1 MNRDALV
8 TYLDDYLDCRGSA
21 DYSDN
26 GLQVEGG
33 DEITRLAFAVDACQ
47 ETIEGAIAAGAQML
61 IVHHGLFWG
70 KVLRVVGPH
79 RRRVKALLDG
89 GCSLYAA
96 HLPLDRHPE
105 VGNNAQLARLL
116 GLTVTG
122 GLGEAF
128 GLPVGVIA
136 TATARPATAL
146 VARLAASLGVTPL
159 VLPEGPEQVQRIGI
173 ISGGAARDMVAA
185 AAAGCDTYI
194 TGETSH
200 SSYHDAAE
208 YGVNVIYA
216 GHYATETVG
225 LKALAAHLDAQFDLA
240 STSLTGQPASD
251 LTLVPA
257 HGYNCTVLAGEAS
270 RLSRLLFLSVYKTR
284 NVYRSLDSC
293 RPNDLFNPRAG
304 AGSASTVS

>member
-8 TYLDDYLDCRGSA
+8 TYLDDYLGCRGSS

-26 GLQVEGG
+26 GLQIEGG
-33 DEITRLAFAVDACQ
+33 ADVTRLAFAVDACQ
-47 ETIEGAIAAGAQML
+47 ETIAGATAAGAQML

-70 KVLRVVGPH
+70 KALRVVGPH
-79 RRRVKALLDG
+79 RRRVQALLDG

-116 GLTVTG
+116 GLTVVG

-136 TATARPATAL
+136 TAAAMPRTAL

-159 VLPEGPEQVQRIGI
+159 VLPGGPEQVQRIGI
-173 ISGGAARDMVAA
+173 ISGGAARDIATA

-225 LKALAAHLDAQFDLA
+225 LKALAAHLAGPFALPSAFIDRP
-240 STSLTGQPASD
+240 TG
-251 LTLVPA
+251 L
-257 HGYNCTVLAGEAS
+257 
-270 RLSRLLFLSVYKTR
+270 
-284 NVYRSLDSC
+284 
-293 RPNDLFNPRAG
+293 
-304 AGSASTVS
+304 

>member
-1 MNRDALV
+1 MQRDALV
-8 TYLDDYLDCRGSA
+8 IYLDDYLGCRGAA

-26 GLQVEGG
+26 GLQVEGR
-33 DEITRLAFAVDACQ
+33 DDVARLAFAVDACQ
-47 ETIEGAIAAGAQML
+47 ETIEGAVTAGAQML

-70 KVLRVVGPH
+70 KVLPVVGPH
-79 RRRVKALLDG
+79 RRRLQTLLNG

-128 GLPVGVIA
+128 GLPVGVVA
-136 TATARPATAL
+136 TAQSPEPRAAL
-146 VARLAASLGVTPL
+146 VARLTASLGVTPL
-159 VLPEGPEQVQRIGI
+159 VLPGGPEQVQRIGI
-173 ISGGAARDMVAA
+173 ISGGAARDVAAA

-208 YGVNVIYA
+208 YGVNAIYA

-225 LKALAAHLDAQFDLA
+225 LKALAAHLITRYNLPFTFIDRP
-240 STSLTGQPASD
+240 TG
-251 LTLVPA
+251 L
-257 HGYNCTVLAGEAS
+257 
-270 RLSRLLFLSVYKTR
+270 
-284 NVYRSLDSC
+284 
-293 RPNDLFNPRAG
+293 
-304 AGSASTVS
+304 

>member
-8 TYLDDYLDCRGSA
+8 SYLDDYLGVRASQ

-26 GLQVEGG
+26 GLQVEGA
-33 DEITRLAFAVDACQ
+33 DEVARLAFAVDTCQ
-47 ETIEGAIAAGAQML
+47 ETIEGATASGAQML

-70 KVLRVVGPH
+70 RPLRIVGPH

-89 GCSLYAA
+89 RCSLYAA

-116 GLTVTG
+116 GLAVTD
-122 GLGEAF
+122 GLGVAF
-128 GLPVGVIA
+128 GQPVGVVA
-136 TATARPATAL
+136 TAPAGLTRD
-146 VARLAASLGVTPL
+146 RLAAELAAILGSAPLLTPG
-159 VLPEGPEQVQRIGI
+159 GPAEVRRVGI
-173 ISGGAARDMVAA
+173 ISGGAAKEIAEA

-194 TGETSH
+194 PGEASH

-225 LKALAAHLDAQFDLA
+225 LKALAMHLSELLGLPGIFIDLP
-240 STSLTGQPASD
+240 TG
-251 LTLVPA
+251 L
-257 HGYNCTVLAGEAS
+257 
-270 RLSRLLFLSVYKTR
+270 
-284 NVYRSLDSC
+284 
-293 RPNDLFNPRAG
+293 
-304 AGSASTVS
+304 

>member
-1 MNRDALV
+1 MQREVLV
-8 TYLDDYLDCRGSA
+8 TYLDDYLGCRTTT

-26 GLQVEGG
+26 GLQVEGN
-33 DEITRLAFAVDACQ
+33 DDVIRLAFAVDACQ
-47 ETIEGAIAAGAQML
+47 DTITDAIAAGAQML

-70 KVLRVVGPH
+70 KVLPIVGPH
-79 RRRVKALLDG
+79 RRRVQALLNG
-89 GCSLYAA
+89 GCSLYAT

-116 GLTVTG
+116 GLTVIG

-128 GLPVGVIA
+128 GQPVGVIA
-136 TATARPATAL
+136 TGTTTRAAL

-173 ISGGAARDMVAA
+173 ISGGAARDIATA

-208 YGVNVIYA
+208 YGINVIYA

-225 LKALAAHLDAQFDLA
+225 LKALAAHLDAQFALS
-240 STSLTGQPASD
+240 STFIDRPTG
-251 LTLVPA
+251 L
-257 HGYNCTVLAGEAS
+257 
-270 RLSRLLFLSVYKTR
+270 
-284 NVYRSLDSC
+284 
-293 RPNDLFNPRAG
+293 
-304 AGSASTVS
+304 

>member
-1 MNRDALV
+1 MNRAALV
-8 TYLDDYLDCRGSA
+8 TYLDDYLGCRGTA

-26 GLQVEGG
+26 GLQVEGAG
-33 DEITRLAFAVDACQ
+33 DVTRLAFAVDACQ
-47 ETIEGAIAAGAQML
+47 ETIASALAAGAQML

-70 KVLRVVGPH
+70 KVLPVVGPH

-89 GCSLYAA
+89 DCSLYAA

-128 GLPVGVIA
+128 GLPVGVI
-136 TATARPATAL
+136 TTSPAPLTRAAL
-146 VARLAASLGVTPL
+146 VARLETALGVAPL
-159 VLPEGPEQVQRIGI
+159 LLPGGPELTHRIGI
-173 ISGGAARDMVAA
+173 ISGGAARDAAAA

-208 YGVNVIYA
+208 YGINVIYA

-225 LKALAAHLDAQFDLA
+225 LKALAAHLAARFALPATFVDRP
-240 STSLTGQPASD
+240 TG
-251 LTLVPA
+251 L
-257 HGYNCTVLAGEAS
+257 
-270 RLSRLLFLSVYKTR
+270 
-284 NVYRSLDSC
+284 
-293 RPNDLFNPRAG
+293 
-304 AGSASTVS
+304 

>member
-1 MNRDALV
+1 VNRDALV
-8 TYLDDYLDCRGSA
+8 TYLDDYLSCRGTG

-33 DEITRLAFAVDACQ
+33 EDVTRLALAVDACQ
-47 ETIEGAIAAGAQML
+47 ETIERAVAAGARML

-70 KVLRVVGPH
+70 KALRVVGPH
-79 RRRVKALLDG
+79 RRRVQALLDG

-105 VGNNAQLARLL
+105 VGNNAQLARML

-136 TATARPATAL
+136 TATITRTAL

-159 VLPEGPEQVQRIGI
+159 VLPGGPEQVRTIGI
-173 ISGGAARDMVAA
+173 ISGGAARDIATAA
-185 AAAGCDTYI
+185 TVGCDTYI

-225 LKALAAHLDAQFDLA
+225 LKALAAHLDAQFALP
-240 STSLTGQPASD
+240 STFIDRPTG
-251 LTLVPA
+251 L
-257 HGYNCTVLAGEAS
+257 
-270 RLSRLLFLSVYKTR
+270 
-284 NVYRSLDSC
+284 
-293 RPNDLFNPRAG
+293 
-304 AGSASTVS
+304 

>member
-8 TYLDDYLDCRGSA
+8 TYLDDYLGCRGSA

-26 GLQVEGG
+26 GLQIEGG
-33 DEITRLAFAVDACQ
+33 ADVTRLALAVDACQ
-47 ETIEGAIAAGAQML
+47 ETIAGAVAAGAQML

-70 KVLRVVGPH
+70 KALMVVGPH
-79 RRRVKALLDG
+79 RRRVQALLDG

-116 GLTVTG
+116 GLTVVG

-136 TATARPATAL
+136 TATTTRTAL

-173 ISGGAARDMVAA
+173 ISGGAARDIATA

-225 LKALAAHLDAQFDLA
+225 LKALAAHLDAQFALP
-240 STSLTGQPASD
+240 STFIDRPTG
-251 LTLVPA
+251 L
-257 HGYNCTVLAGEAS
+257 
-270 RLSRLLFLSVYKTR
+270 
-284 NVYRSLDSC
+284 
-293 RPNDLFNPRAG
+293 
-304 AGSASTVS
+304 

>member
-1 MNRDALV
+1 MQREALV
-8 TYLDDYLDCRGSA
+8 TFLDDYLGCRGTT

-26 GLQVEGG
+26 GLQVEGS
-33 DEITRLAFAVDACQ
+33 DDVTRLAFAVDACQ
-47 ETIEGAIAAGAQML
+47 ETIAGAVAAGAQML

-79 RRRVKALLDG
+79 RRRVQALLDG
-89 GCSLYAA
+89 DCSLYAA

-136 TATARPATAL
+136 SATTPRAAL
-146 VARLAASLGVTPL
+146 VARLAASLGVSPL
-159 VLPEGPEQVQRIGI
+159 VLPEGPEHVRRVGI
-173 ISGGAARDMVAA
+173 ISGGAARDIATA

-208 YGVNVIYA
+208 YAINVIYA

-225 LKALAAHLDAQFDLA
+225 LKALATHLDVQFALP
-240 STSLTGQPASD
+240 STFIDRPTG
-251 LTLVPA
+251 L
-257 HGYNCTVLAGEAS
+257 
-270 RLSRLLFLSVYKTR
+270 
-284 NVYRSLDSC
+284 
-293 RPNDLFNPRAG
+293 
-304 AGSASTVS
+304 

>member
-1 MNRDALV
+1 MQRDALV
-8 TYLDDYLDCRGSA
+8 TYLDDYLSCRGTG

-26 GLQVEGG
+26 GLQVEGS
-33 DEITRLAFAVDACQ
+33 DDVTRLALAVDACQ
-47 ETIEGAIAAGAQML
+47 ETIARTSAAGARML

-70 KVLRVVGPH
+70 KALMVVGPH
-79 RRRVKALLDG
+79 RRRVQALLDG

-116 GLTVTG
+116 GLTVVG

-136 TATARPATAL
+136 TAAATPRTTL

-159 VLPEGPEQVQRIGI
+159 VLAEGPEQVQRIGI
-173 ISGGAARDMVAA
+173 ISGGAARDIATA

-225 LKALAAHLDAQFDLA
+225 LKALAAHLDVQFGLP
-240 STSLTGQPASD
+240 STFIDRPTG
-251 LTLVPA
+251 L
-257 HGYNCTVLAGEAS
+257 
-270 RLSRLLFLSVYKTR
+270 
-284 NVYRSLDSC
+284 
-293 RPNDLFNPRAG
+293 
-304 AGSASTVS
+304 

>member
-1 MNRDALV
+1 MQREALV
-8 TYLDDYLDCRGSA
+8 TYLDDFLGCRGSA

-26 GLQVEGG
+26 GLQVEGS
-33 DEITRLAFAVDACQ
+33 DDVTRLAFAVDACQ
-47 ETIEGAIAAGAQML
+47 ETIARAITAGVQML

-70 KVLRVVGPH
+70 KPLMVVGPH
-79 RRRVKALLDG
+79 RRRVQALLDG

-105 VGNNAQLARLL
+105 VGNNAQLARML
-116 GLTVTG
+116 GLTVVG

-136 TATARPATAL
+136 TAAATTRTAL

-159 VLPEGPEQVQRIGI
+159 VLPGGPEQVRTIGI
-173 ISGGAARDMVAA
+173 ISGGAARDIVTA

-225 LKALAAHLDAQFDLA
+225 LKALAAHLGAQFALP
-240 STSLTGQPASD
+240 STFIDRPTG
-251 LTLVPA
+251 L
-257 HGYNCTVLAGEAS
+257 
-270 RLSRLLFLSVYKTR
+270 
-284 NVYRSLDSC
+284 
-293 RPNDLFNPRAG
+293 
-304 AGSASTVS
+304 